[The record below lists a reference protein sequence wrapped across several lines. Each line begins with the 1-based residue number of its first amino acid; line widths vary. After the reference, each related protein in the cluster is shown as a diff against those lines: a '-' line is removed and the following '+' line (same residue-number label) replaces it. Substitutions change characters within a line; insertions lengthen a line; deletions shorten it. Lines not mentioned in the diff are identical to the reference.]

1 VKIGFV
7 FDDSLDSYDGVAQYV
22 KNLGGWLSEQGH
34 EVRYLV
40 GETKMLFWEGG
51 KVYSMS
57 KNIKVSFN
65 GNQAR
70 IPYKASKKRIK
81 EILRDEQFDILH
93 VQIPYSPL
101 MSQKIIN
108 VADNKSAIIGTF
120 HVAPGDFM
128 STWGGHILR
137 LLYRNSIK
145 KFGKILSVSIAA
157 EKYAKSAFHVNT
169 TILPN
174 VVDVEKFKS
183 AYTKNKTRDILFFG
197 RLVPRKGAKEMIEA
211 FNILSKY
218 EKNVRLSIAGSGP
231 MENELKKLVHE
242 LKIDEKVEF
251 LGFIE
256 EADKAKLL
264 ASAKIVCFPSLG
276 GESFGIVLIEAMAA
290 GGGVVI
296 GGDNAGYRSVLGKK
310 SELLFNPKDPLA
322 FAGKLSELLK
332 NKKLRQ
338 ELHDWQQNEVLQ
350 YDINTVGKKLEKVY
364 SGALVAKH
372 KGSMHN

>member
-120 HVAPGDFM
+120 HVAPGDF
-128 STWGGHILR
+128 LA
-137 LLYRNSIK
+137 
-145 KFGKILSVSIAA
+145 KF
-157 EKYAKSAFHVNT
+157 
-169 TILPN
+169 
-174 VVDVEKFKS
+174 
-183 AYTKNKTRDILFFG
+183 
-197 RLVPRKGAKEMIEA
+197 
-211 FNILSKY
+211 
-218 EKNVRLSIAGSGP
+218 
-231 MENELKKLVHE
+231 
-242 LKIDEKVEF
+242 
-251 LGFIE
+251 
-256 EADKAKLL
+256 L
-264 ASAKIVCFPSLG
+264 AL
-276 GESFGIVLIEAMAA
+276 
-290 GGGVVI
+290 
-296 GGDNAGYRSVLGKK
+296 
-310 SELLFNPKDPLA
+310 
-322 FAGKLSELLK
+322 
-332 NKKLRQ
+332 
-338 ELHDWQQNEVLQ
+338 VLQ
-350 YDINTVGKKLEKVY
+350 QKNTLNP
-364 SGALVAKH
+364 L
-372 KGSMHN
+372 SM